1 MPLPTPEEFETFSRS
16 EQSKQ
21 LIELMSSEEFQKL
34 SLSEKFRK
42 LTRFETSKGFAFKPG
57 DFGKMAESER
67 SIRMTSFVET
77 MRSDEYRSLPQTEK
91 SRRWAEVMKEIEEM
105 PLSEVEK
112 RWKEHTESE
121 GYREGHRAWNQA
133 AEQLQTIRLLSSA
146 VKFLGKFGPTF
157 PADLIEIADEERLNL
172 PELSELSP
180 RLRDALK
187 HLGWNEPAPIRD
199 F

>member
-1 MPLPTPEEFETFSRS
+1 MTLPTPEEFETFSRS

-21 LIELMSSEEFQKL
+21 LMELMISEEFQKL

-42 LTRFETSKGFAFKPG
+42 LTQFETSKGFSFKPG
-57 DFGKMAESER
+57 ELGKMGRSER
-67 SIRMTSFVET
+67 GKRMTSFVEA
-77 MRSDEYRSLPQTEK
+77 MRSDEYRGLPQSEK
-91 SRRWAEVMKEIEEM
+91 SRRWAEVMKEIGGI

-112 RWKEHTESE
+112 RWKEHTETE
-121 GYREGHRAWNQA
+121 GYQEGHRAWDRA
-133 AEQLQTIRLLSSA
+133 AQQLQTIRLLSSA
-146 VKFLGKFGPTF
+146 QNFLQRFGPIF
-157 PADLIEIADEERLNL
+157 PADLTEIAREEELNL

-187 HLGWNEPAPIRD
+187 RVGWDEPVPVRD

>member
-16 EQSKQ
+16 AQSKQ

-42 LTRFETSKGFAFKPG
+42 LRQFETSKSFAFKPG
-57 DFGKMAESER
+57 DLGKMTESER
-67 SIRMTSFVET
+67 TKRMTSFVET
-77 MRSDEYRSLPQTEK
+77 MRSDEYRSFPQTEK

-121 GYREGHRAWNQA
+121 GYREGHRAWDQA
-133 AEQLQTIRLLSSA
+133 AEQLQTIRRLSSA
-146 VKFLGKFGPTF
+146 MKFLQKFSPTF
-157 PADLIEIADEERLNL
+157 PADLTEIADEEGLNL

-187 HLGWNEPAPIRD
+187 RLGWNEPAPMRD